1 MLGLFQYRTAMHI
14 QECLHRNVKTIA
26 MPLAM
31 VVGAV
36 LCRPVASIDDWSG
49 HMVTP
54 VLIFLMLFVTFCR
67 VKPREM
73 RPSMLHVWLLAIQIA
88 GCVAIYLALRPLN
101 TVVAQGAMICILAPV
116 AMAAVVI
123 AGMLGADVATMA
135 TYSLL
140 CNMAIAV
147 AAPVVLS
154 FTGNG
159 ECSFGIIL
167 AKVAPLLI
175 GPFVAGQFCRA
186 FVKPLARWVSEHKR
200 LSFYLWLL
208 SLVVI
213 IGRTTSFIIERGTA
227 ESNLEIALAMA
238 ALVICLA
245 QFAIG
250 RHIGIKYG
258 DKVAGGQSLGQKN
271 TVLAVWMS
279 QSFMDPLSCVA
290 PTAYI
295 VWQNFVNSYQIYKHS
310 DL

>member
-1 MLGLFQYRTAMHI
+1 MMHI
-14 QECLHRNVKTIA
+14 SAHAVKTA
-26 MPLAM
+26 SMPLGM
-31 VVGAV
+31 ILGVLFCRQVDAV
-36 LCRPVASIDDWSG
+36 DKWSG
-49 HMVTP
+49 ETITP
-54 VLIFLMLFVTFCR
+54 ILISLMLFCTFCR
-67 VKPREM
+67 VDVRRM
-73 RPSMLHVWLLAIQIA
+73 RPNRMHLWLLAVQMI
-88 GCVAIYLALRPLN
+88 GCLAVYYALLPVNHTL
-101 TVVAQGAMICILAPV
+101 AQGAMMCVLAPI

-123 AGMLGADVATMA
+123 GGMLGADIETMA
-135 TYSLL
+135 TYSLI
-140 CNMAIAV
+140 CNLATALL
-147 AAPVVLS
+147 APVILS

>member
-1 MLGLFQYRTAMHI
+1 MMHI
-14 QECLHRNVKTIA
+14 SAHAVKTA
-26 MPLAM
+26 SMPLGM
-31 VVGAV
+31 ILGVLFCRQVDAV
-36 LCRPVASIDDWSG
+36 DKWSG
-49 HMVTP
+49 ETITP
-54 VLIFLMLFVTFCR
+54 ILISLMLFCTFCR
-67 VKPREM
+67 VDVRRM
-73 RPSMLHVWLLAIQIA
+73 RPNRMHLWLLAVQMI
-88 GCVAIYLALRPLN
+88 GCLAVYYALLPVNHTL
-101 TVVAQGAMICILAPV
+101 AQGAMMCVLAPI

-123 AGMLGADVATMA
+123 GGMLGADIETMA
-135 TYSLL
+135 TYSLI
-140 CNMAIAV
+140 CNLATALL
-147 AAPVVLS
+147 APVILS

-200 LSFYLWLL
+200 LSFYMWLL

>member
-1 MLGLFQYRTAMHI
+1 MHI
-14 QECLHRNVKTIA
+14 SAHAVKTA
-26 MPLAM
+26 SMPLGM
-31 VVGAV
+31 ILGVLFCRQVDAV
-36 LCRPVASIDDWSG
+36 DKWSG
-49 HMVTP
+49 ETITP
-54 VLIFLMLFVTFCR
+54 ILISLMLFCTFCR
-67 VKPREM
+67 VDVRRM
-73 RPSMLHVWLLAIQIA
+73 RPNRMHLWLLAVQMI
-88 GCVAIYLALRPLN
+88 GCLAVYYALLPVNHTL
-101 TVVAQGAMICILAPV
+101 AQGAMMCVLAPI

-123 AGMLGADVATMA
+123 GGMLGADIETMA
-135 TYSLL
+135 TYSLI
-140 CNMAIAV
+140 CNLATALL
-147 AAPVVLS
+147 APVILS

>member
-1 MLGLFQYRTAMHI
+1 MMHI
-14 QECLHRNVKTIA
+14 SAHAVKTA
-26 MPLAM
+26 SMPLGM
-31 VVGAV
+31 ILGA
-36 LCRPVASIDDWSG
+36 LFCRQVDAVDKWSG
-49 HMVTP
+49 ETITP
-54 VLIFLMLFVTFCR
+54 ILISLMLFCTFCR
-67 VKPREM
+67 VDVRRM
-73 RPSMLHVWLLAIQIA
+73 RPNRIHLWLLAVQMI
-88 GCVAIYLALRPLN
+88 GCLAVYYALLPVNHTL
-101 TVVAQGAMICILAPV
+101 AQGAMMCVLAPI

-123 AGMLGADVATMA
+123 GGMLGADIETMA
-135 TYSLL
+135 TYSLI
-140 CNMAIAV
+140 CNLATALL
-147 AAPVVLS
+147 APVILS

>member
-1 MLGLFQYRTAMHI
+1 MHI
-14 QECLHRNVKTIA
+14 SAHAVKTA
-26 MPLAM
+26 SMPLGM
-31 VVGAV
+31 ILGVLFCRQVDAV
-36 LCRPVASIDDWSG
+36 DKWSG
-49 HMVTP
+49 DTITP
-54 VLIFLMLFVTFCR
+54 ILISLMLFCTFCR
-67 VKPREM
+67 VDVRRM
-73 RPSMLHVWLLAIQIA
+73 RPNRMHLWLLAVQMI
-88 GCVAIYLALRPLN
+88 GCLAVYYALLPVNHTL
-101 TVVAQGAMICILAPV
+101 AQGAMMCVLAPI

-123 AGMLGADVATMA
+123 GGMLEADIETMA
-135 TYSLL
+135 TYSLI
-140 CNMAIAV
+140 CNLATALL
-147 AAPVVLS
+147 APVILS

>member
-1 MLGLFQYRTAMHI
+1 MMHI
-14 QECLHRNVKTIA
+14 SAHAVKTA
-26 MPLAM
+26 SMPLGM
-31 VVGAV
+31 ILGVLFCRQVDAV
-36 LCRPVASIDDWSG
+36 DKWSG
-49 HMVTP
+49 DTITP
-54 VLIFLMLFVTFCR
+54 ILISLMLFCTFCR
-67 VKPREM
+67 VDVRRM
-73 RPSMLHVWLLAIQIA
+73 RPNRMHLWLLAVQMI
-88 GCVAIYLALRPLN
+88 GCLAVYYALLPVNHTL
-101 TVVAQGAMICILAPV
+101 AQGAMMCVLAPI

-123 AGMLGADVATMA
+123 GGMLEADIETMA
-135 TYSLL
+135 TYSLI
-140 CNMAIAV
+140 CNLATALL
-147 AAPVVLS
+147 APVILS